1 MKSKTK
7 LRNMKQKK
15 KVRDFTMEYEGKI
28 RKRWE

>member
-15 KVRDFTMEYEGKI
+15 VRGFTMEYEGKI